1 MELREKHGWRLRGE
15 VGERKRSPCR
25 GGGGGGGGLCHSQPL
40 FLEISYSFAV
50 DDSGIHSGG

>member
-1 MELREKHGWRLRGE
+1 MEMREKHGWRLRGE

-25 GGGGGGGGLCHSQPL
+25 VGLCHSQPL